1 MGGSLYVGLAAQKP
15 PPQSAISAYKKRP
28 APLEFGNGA
37 LRVLLLG
44 CALAQHVDVI
54 VRHALQNDE
63 PTHRQVGGVVLCPI
77 R

>member
-15 PPQSAISAYKKRP
+15 RPQSAISAHKKRP
-28 APLEFGNGA
+28 VPLKFGNGA
-37 LRVLLLG
+37 FRVLLLG
-44 CALAQHVDVI
+44 CALVQHTDVI

-63 PTHRQVGGVVLCPI
+63 PTHRQVGGVVLYPI